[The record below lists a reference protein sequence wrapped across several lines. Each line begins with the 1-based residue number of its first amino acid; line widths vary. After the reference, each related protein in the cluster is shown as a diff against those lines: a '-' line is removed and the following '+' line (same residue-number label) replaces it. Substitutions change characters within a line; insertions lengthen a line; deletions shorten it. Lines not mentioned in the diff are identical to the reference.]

1 MSINPSLS
9 INQLVAFV
17 LIAVLI
23 TSSGCVGLDPSADS
37 STPTPTPT
45 VEPTETAQT
54 PTPTP
59 TPMVEPT
66 ETVYNLP
73 YDLRIRNYGNETT
86 KVEITMR
93 YNWTGDEV
101 FREEMTLEPDERAD
115 QNISFEGAGNYTVT
129 ATMGDVSEDF
139 VWRVK
144 SSPPSHELIVTIDGR
159 EIRFVR
165 SAA

>member
-1 MSINPSLS
+1 MSVDLSPRINRL
-9 INQLVAFV
+9 IAFV

-23 TSSGCVGLDPSADS
+23 TSSGCVGLDPFTDS

-73 YDLRIRNYGNETT
+73 YDLRIRNWGNETT

-93 YNWTGDEV
+93 YNRTGDEV

-115 QNISFEGAGNYTVT
+115 HNISFEGAGNYTVT
-129 ATMGDVSEDF
+129 ATTGDVSDEY
-139 VWRVK
+139 VWHVEY
-144 SSPPSHELIVTIDGR
+144 SPPSHELVVTVDGR
-159 EIRFVR
+159 EITFVR
-165 SAA
+165 STA